1 MRRVLQLLLMTWI
14 ILQSVLVQAHVV
26 EESMH
31 QLSHSIQVS
40 DASVAGAEQGEPC
53 SAMMCTHPVGA
64 FFDELQTSGCPRSV
78 TVKPPVLRLKFSSVP
93 ADIERPKWSPATL
106 GVASI

>member
-31 QLSHSIQVS
+31 QWSDSVQIS
-40 DASVAGAEQGEPC
+40 DASVAGAEKCEPC
-53 SAMMCTHPVGA
+53 STMTCTHPVGA
-64 FFDELQTSGCPRSV
+64 FFCELQTSGCPRSV
-78 TVKPPVLRLKFSSVP
+78 KVKPTVLRLKFSSAL